1 MIRWLLDRSLR
12 HKIPLWGAVLIV
24 ITTLSVSGLLMYQA
38 YSASKKAIVA
48 SSTALGHVLSK
59 TLTSPL
65 IHDDLWRAF
74 EMVRA
79 PLASAYQDESVQ
91 PDTITVISPRGE
103 VVVSSDPERLPML
116 SKIASLE
123 EELWPL
129 SGPDFPIDEKEPAF
143 VESDDSR
150 FIYLTFPIEDRG
162 LYLGSLVIRYPR
174 SHLYVSFWEVAVDSA
189 ILGFAVLLVLLPVNW
204 YWGQR
209 MAVPLVNLASLME
222 GIKNRPPERFAT
234 DSYEFKDELGRM
246 FAAYNTM
253 VEVLEEKS
261 ALERQVV
268 SSDRL
273 AAIGRLTAGIAH
285 EINNPLLGMLT
296 AIDTM
301 KKLDTL
307 DERGARAFG
316 LVERGLLQIRDTVGA
331 LLVEARS
338 RKRWLEARDLDD
350 VRTLLQH
357 EVAANR
363 VRFDFLADI
372 PDRLPFPAGAVRQI
386 LMNLLHN
393 AVRAAGAK
401 EGGRVNATVSIVE
414 GDLEIRVVND
424 GETLG
429 DEQVEHLFEPFV
441 SNHVGGNGL
450 GLWVTYQLVS
460 QLEGQINV
468 DSDVQQVEFLVRL
481 PIPADER
488 AA

>member
-1 MIRWLLDRSLR
+1 MTRWLLDQSLR
-12 HKIPLWGAVLIV
+12 HKIPFWGAVLIV
-24 ITTLSVSGLLMYQA
+24 ITTLSVSALLMYQA
-38 YSASKKAIVA
+38 YSDSKKAIVA
-48 SSTALGHVLSK
+48 SSTALGRVLSK
-59 TLTSPL
+59 TLTPPL

-79 PLASAYQDESVQ
+79 PLASGHQNESVQ
-91 PDTITVISPRGE
+91 PDNITVVSPRRE

-116 SKIASLE
+116 SNISSLE
-123 EELWPL
+123 DELWPL
-129 SGPDFPIDEKEPAF
+129 SGPGFTIDEKKPLFIEA
-143 VESDDSR
+143 DGSR

-174 SHLYVSFWEVAVDSA
+174 SHLYFSFWEVAVDSA
-189 ILGFAVLLVLLPVNW
+189 LLGLVVLVVLLPVNW

-209 MAVPLVNLASLME
+209 MAVPLVKLASLME
-222 GIKNRPPERFAT
+222 DIENRPPERFAT
-234 DSYEFKDELGRM
+234 ESYEFKDELGRM

-261 ALERQVV
+261 ALERQVL

-296 AIDTM
+296 AIDTL

-307 DERGARAFG
+307 DERSARAFG

-331 LLVEARS
+331 LLVEARA
-338 RKRWLEARDLDD
+338 RKRWLEPRDLDD

-357 EVAANR
+357 EVATKR

-372 PDRLPFPAGAVRQI
+372 PERLPFPAGAVRQI
-386 LMNLLHN
+386 LMNLLQN
-393 AVRAAGAK
+393 ALRAAGAK
-401 EGGRVNATVSIVE
+401 EGGQVQAAVSTVG
-414 GDLEIRVVND
+414 GDLEIRVIND
-424 GETLG
+424 GDTLD
-429 DEQVEHLFEPFV
+429 DEQLEHLFEPFV

-460 QLEGQINV
+460 QLGGRINV
-468 DSDVQQVEFLVRL
+468 NSDIRQVEFLVLL
-481 PIPADER
+481 PIPSDEIT
-488 AA
+488 A